1 MPKTLIPAHIKAI
14 IFDMD
19 GVLIASEEAH
29 YEAEYELMKRRGH
42 DLPRELFKNYAGSSS
57 KDIFND
63 LRQKFQLSEDNRSL
77 IREKHQLF
85 WAQID
90 KKITLVPGVLALV
103 KRLQKLRYLL
113 AVGSSA
119 DRNSI
124 ERLLEK
130 TAIRQFFPI
139 IVGANDVK
147 RAKPFPDIFL
157 EAARRLETAPANC
170 LVIEDSKKGVQAA
183 KSAGMY
189 VIGFRNI
196 ASGNQDLSQA
206 DAIIDNFRQIVSLRE
221 LITAV
226 PSSGN
231 ETRQETDS

>member
-1 MPKTLIPAHIKAI
+1 MYKTIIPAHIQAI

-29 YEAEYELMKRRGH
+29 YQAEYELMKRRGH

-90 KKITLVPGVLALV
+90 KKITLVPGVLNLI

-124 ERLLEK
+124 ERLLTK
-130 TAIRQFFPI
+130 TEISKFFAI
-139 IVGANDVK
+139 IVGADDVK

-157 EAARRLETAPANC
+157 EAAHHLETPPTNC
-170 LVIEDSKKGVQAA
+170 LVIEDSAKGVSAA
-183 KSAGMY
+183 KAAGMY
-189 VIGFRNI
+189 VIGFRNP
-196 ASGNQDLSQA
+196 ASGNQDLSA
-206 DAIIDNFRQIVSLRE
+206 TDAIIDDFRQIVSLRE
-221 LITAV
+221 LI
-226 PSSGN
+226 
-231 ETRQETDS
+231 